1 MLELFLIFC
10 RPYCTHQNQLI
21 AQNQFMLWANAPGL
35 IISVWLNLQA
45 AKLQYCDRMSANMRS
60 SFVNL
65 LDSNRRSFA
74 MRTTERGVAL
84 GGDLDKWEDNIEAT
98 ENGDSTPIQNFTNL
112 RKMAL
117 DITLQKVE
125 APAPHEKIVVGGK
138 E

>member
-1 MLELFLIFC
+1 MF
-10 RPYCTHQNQLI
+10 
-21 AQNQFMLWANAPGL
+21 WANAPGL

-74 MRTTERGVAL
+74 IRTGEKGMPL
-84 GGDLDKWEDNIEAT
+84 GGDLEKEEDNVET
-98 ENGDSTPIQNFTNL
+98 VSENGDSPIQTFANL

>member
-1 MLELFLIFC
+1 MFIVQ
-10 RPYCTHQNQLI
+10 YS